1 MRTKLLL
8 TTVFVTAAAC
18 SCSSNNKS
26 PEEYVN
32 SDALIVYEST
42 EIPEANKTPLTVV
55 TAAPEQ
61 KRMTYAFNGT
71 NVEIMLGDE
80 EIGEIA
86 TGYPAD
92 NPPQSSDII
101 LGDFN
106 FDGCGD
112 IFIYNEGHEG
122 EAGTYYCFDS
132 KDRQFVSN
140 EQLNNIGKLLSH
152 GEDDTLIDNYEADG
166 RKIALYYQWD
176 KGELKTVKRTE
187 TYTDITD
194 NMEHTDTY
202 EFDKNGEAVLVTG
215 Q

>member
-1 MRTKLLL
+1 MRKRLLL
-8 TTVFVTAAAC
+8 TTVIMAASAC

-42 EIPEANKTPLTVV
+42 EIPDANKTPLTVV
-55 TAAPEQ
+55 TATPEQ

-71 NVEIMLGDE
+71 KVEIMLGEE
-80 EIGEIA
+80 EIGEIE
-86 TGYPAD
+86 TFYPEST
-92 NPPQSSDII
+92 PPQSSDIV

-112 IFIYNEGHEG
+112 IFIYQQGHEG
-122 EAGTYYCFDS
+122 EAGTYYCFDPE
-132 KDRQFVSN
+132 KKCFVSN

-152 GEDDTLIDNYEADG
+152 GDDDTLVDKYEADG
-166 RKIALYYQWD
+166 IKNALYYKWD
-176 KGELKTVKRTE
+176 GNELKTVKRTE
-187 TYTDITD
+187 TYIDLTD
-194 NMEHTDTY
+194 NMEHTNIY
-202 EFDKNGEAVLVTG
+202 EYNEKGEAVLSTA